1 MKTDHNPLS
10 VISLL
15 TLGLIVVSCQNQT
28 VDLSTFQI
36 HPDFTIELAA
46 GEPLV
51 FDPVE
56 MEFDETGFALFTS
69 GVWESDG
76 AMVSS
81 IGASNLIVEPHG
93 RPPDKERQAN
103 LALIAQ
109 APAMYELLIKS
120 KIRNITCGL
129 ACLTCFVNSA
139 DSKPLATNNTPIPIV
154 LYVRRYWNKHS
165 LIYQNSARSMK
176 SCTFV

>member
-1 MKTDHNPLS
+1 
-10 VISLL
+10 
-15 TLGLIVVSCQNQT
+15 
-28 VDLSTFQI
+28 
-36 HPDFTIELAA
+36 
-46 GEPLV
+46 
-51 FDPVE
+51 

-109 APAMYELLIKS
+109 APAMYELLKQI
-120 KIRNITCGL
+120 L
-129 ACLTCFVNSA
+129 VEH
-139 DSKPLATNNTPIPIV
+139 DSLESSIV
-154 LYVRRYWNKHS
+154 PVLQAARIEPPKRRGS
-165 LIYQNSARSMK
+165 L
-176 SCTFV
+176 